1 MGACSNPQRPSIS
14 SRLRPNSVAPL
25 IQRTYTMVWGLNHV
39 IQGSD
44 AYSGRCRPPVPEHAG
59 PAFRSMPGHRSG

>member
-1 MGACSNPQRPSIS
+1 MGACSNPQRPLIS

-44 AYSGRCRPPVPEHAG
+44 VYLK
-59 PAFRSMPGHRSG
+59 

>member
-1 MGACSNPQRPSIS
+1 MGACFNPQRHSIS
-14 SRLRPNSVAPL
+14 IRLRSNSVPPL

-44 AYSGRCRPPVPEHAG
+44 VYLK
-59 PAFRSMPGHRSG
+59 

>member
-25 IQRTYTMVWGLNHV
+25 IQRTYTMVWGSTTSFRAQMYTLNESLSTV
-39 IQGSD
+39 TN
-44 AYSGRCRPPVPEHAG
+44 CP
-59 PAFRSMPGHRSG
+59 F